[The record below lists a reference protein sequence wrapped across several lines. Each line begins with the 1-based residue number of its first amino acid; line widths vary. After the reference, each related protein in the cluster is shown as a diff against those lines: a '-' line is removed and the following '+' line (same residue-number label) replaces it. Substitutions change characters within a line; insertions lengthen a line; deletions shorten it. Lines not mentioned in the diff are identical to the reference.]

1 MPSEGTFGI
10 PNARITDRGGFKN
23 LYKGYPV
30 IDLNDTQTDP
40 LLLLRSWKA
49 ATLTDNI
56 LMQYF
61 NTTRNVTQIGKTYS
75 LDRPE
80 ISLTNSDINPGK
92 IAFSP
97 FGSIVEDPKVFQPN
111 LPDPLW
117 TVQTDPLSY
126 NGTEVL
132 DKFRLGEYEPMRIK
146 TFTWT

>member
-1 MPSEGTFGI
+1 MPSDGGIGI
-10 PNARITDRGGFKN
+10 PNARITDRGGIKN
-23 LYKGYPV
+23 LYKGYPI

-61 NTTRNVTQIGKTYS
+61 NTTRNTSQIGKAYS

-80 ISLTNSDINPGK
+80 ITLLNANVNPRT
-92 IAFSP
+92 IAFSR
-97 FGSIVEDPKVFQPN
+97 FGSIDDDPQVFQPN
-111 LPDPLW
+111 LPAPLS

-126 NGTEVL
+126 NGTGLL
-132 DKFRLGEYEPMRIK
+132 DTFRIGEYNSASAS
-146 TFTWT
+146 T